1 MNLRKRANPKNLID
15 SIKSLFVTQ
24 KQLSPRKRLPDAYFG
39 QIALTKTVYQANEWL
54 AKANGA
60 SRKEFANF
68 LMTRGIS
75 SFLGENIELYIRET
89 TSGNQSSLPVK
100 VKRTVAVARRMS
112 KEQGYNIDAIIP
124 PR

>member
-1 MNLRKRANPKNLID
+1 VA
-15 SIKSLFVTQ
+15 
-24 KQLSPRKRLPDAYFG
+24 
-39 QIALTKTVYQANEWL
+39 KTVYQANEWL

-89 TSGNQSSLPVK
+89 TAGNQSSLPVK

-124 PR
+124 PRSKKYLNQIQSKFKTPLESNNASEFLT